1 MFYLLGYST
10 SIEKIRAQI
19 WQPTRNRLSNGGL
32 LPHWH
37 NYNRHGISQPNQ
49 VAEHWNEVETQYQMP
64 ISGEIWK
71 SNPLPS
77 SYPPSIAFKAAQLQH
92 PDKAIIF
99 LRKIREALFV
109 AQRISLIRNFC
120 IE

>member
-1 MFYLLGYST
+1 MHEEGMDLL
-10 SIEKIRAQI
+10 KILGDDKIFEQLEIDYRM
-19 WQPTRNRLSNGGL
+19 GGL

-37 NYNRHGISQPNQ
+37 NYNRHGISKPDQ

-77 SYPPSIAFKAAQLQH
+77 SYPPSIAFKAAQL
-92 PDKAIIF
+92 
-99 LRKIREALFV
+99 
-109 AQRISLIRNFC
+109 
-120 IE
+120 